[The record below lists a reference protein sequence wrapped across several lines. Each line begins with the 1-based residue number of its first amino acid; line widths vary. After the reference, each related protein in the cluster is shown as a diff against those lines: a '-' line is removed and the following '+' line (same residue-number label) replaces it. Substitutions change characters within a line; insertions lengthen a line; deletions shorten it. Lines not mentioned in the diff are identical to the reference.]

1 MYIIDIMTS
10 RTNRLML
17 EVKDYEAAYAAFQSA
32 CKMIDL
38 AANSDKK
45 VELWDDETSEVL
57 NSYGE
62 IED

>member
-32 CKMIDL
+32 CHMIDL
-38 AANSDKK
+38 AMNADKK
-45 VELWDDETSEVL
+45 IELWIDETGEVL
-57 NSYGE
+57 DSYGE